1 MSIDFVLASASPARR
16 KLLQSM
22 GINPFICASDF
33 DESTVQLSDPVARV
47 ETLAQ
52 RKVEVIS
59 RQFRDS
65 LILGCDSMMVM
76 DGEVYGKPRD
86 RDEAFSRW
94 QKMRG
99 NKGTIYTG
107 HALFDQ
113 RKNQMVVRS
122 GITHVYFSKISDLH
136 IRAYIATGEP
146 LACAGSFALEGKG
159 SALVD
164 RIEGCHTNVIGL
176 SLPLF
181 RSMLAELH
189 YNLFDYWGLPL
200 LDKLAIS
207 GDLSQTSGALDST
220 PPPPLP
226 ARPAVDSSD
235 SPISG
240 SLYQ

>member
-1 MSIDFVLASASPARR
+1 MAIDFVLASASSARR

-22 GINPFICASDF
+22 GVNPFICASNF
-33 DESTVQLSDPVARV
+33 DESKVRLTDPVARV

-52 RKVEVIS
+52 RKVEAVMG
-59 RQFRDS
+59 QFRDS
-65 LILGCDSMMVM
+65 LILGCDSMMMM
-76 DGEVYGKPRD
+76 DGEFYGKPRD
-86 RDEAFSRW
+86 RDEAFTRW
-94 QKMRG
+94 QQMRG
-99 NKGTIYTG
+99 NRGTLYTG

-113 RKNQMVVRS
+113 RQNQMVVRC
-122 GITHVYFSKISDLH
+122 GITHVHFSKISDLQ

-146 LACAGSFALEGKG
+146 LACAGCFALEGKG

-164 RIEGCHTNVIGL
+164 KIEGCHTNVIGL

-207 GDLSQTSGALDST
+207 GDLSQTSGALGST

-226 ARPAVDSSD
+226 ARPPSASGD

-240 SLYQ
+240 NLY